1 MFHRNPLA
9 GAVALVVGSL
19 AVPAFAAQTSSNAPG
34 ASADHLDTVVVLGTR
49 RSDVTA
55 LESAAP
61 VDVLSAQQL
70 QQTGASTWSDARPRR
85 EAPWAMEPAKAPWGD
100 CG

>member
-9 GAVALVVGSL
+9 GAVALVIGSL
-19 AVPAFAAQTSSNAPG
+19 AVPAFAAESSTSSP
-34 ASADHLDTVVVLGTR
+34 SATSDHLDTVVVLGTR

-61 VDVLSAQQL
+61 VDVLSGEQL
-70 QQTGASTWSDARPRR
+70 QHTGASDLSGALAALSPSFSF
-85 EAPWAMEPAKAPWGD
+85 P
-100 CG
+100 